1 MTSFAQLMRRLK
13 FDTLRVLC
21 LFARS
26 ISLVVFFSFHLLDF
40 RLLNAPAARNV
51 TELSAVVRD
60 MWSTTIMILLLL
72 MIVVPAFV
80 LAEDKCEQR
89 CQRIHQRSL
98 ARVGFDDEK
107 LRKLLEKQRPLG
119 TTKDI
124 CWRVFD
130 HLDCMKQCNSSPE
143 HEKFDKFVR
152 SKCRFA
158 LRGME
163 DALSCVSRY
172 HSFIEV
178 RCSTFLKEATEL
190 KLKSDP
196 TLTPSQQICRYLHL
210 NTLCLEN
217 TVTQYCPSAKK
228 YFRRLNFRDYFPNF
242 ILPTNDTV
250 FDDVDLDSCQVFDFV
265 KKNNKFTESQL
276 DKELTTVINF
286 LEAKNVATPPPWTT
300 TRSTISDER
309 KEFTSLLEELL
320 EEPSAVPEKPT
331 TVLSNISLTTT
342 TTESTTTSTSS
353 TTVAPTTTSTV
364 PPTTSDTV
372 ALMTTSTVQPT
383 SGSSSTTTATTLLP
397 KASLKKGKY
406 PPKSNKALAKKPKT
420 SLKTTTPPPVEQP
433 KTTPSTSVAPDLSI
447 DLSTSPRTT
456 PAEEYGG
463 YEYEEG
469 PGNTSVDMVPI
480 EKLTGQVNHEIDSAD
495 DSATTRKRLFSEDS
509 WEFTPPNFRWSSMR
523 NGGVTPLDIDTTTL
537 FGMEEDDSG
546 EDDEELAMEGDPM
559 QPKKELKKPKL
570 GKFAISAHISSSERR
585 PEDHL
590 EDRETTAQSTKNVTE
605 EAPLEQNLHLPF
617 LSLPEKKLD
626 VPVPRSNRVG
636 AGNEVDN
643 ETVPL
648 NPQDNDAQKAE
659 MENLEGTS
667 ITPDLEP
674 EELSATKTKDRAFS
688 RLRTSTLRTTSRATM
703 DKPARPT
710 VPVNAWAPTPP
721 SRLTS
726 PHPLLRGEVV
736 VKKIHNWDEVSADYG
751 SYDAEELRENEPMA
765 DEVASSPSENVV
777 GLFATDDDDQDSSSK
792 AATENTTVLPRS
804 VNDRSDRETLVL
816 IYSLLLAVTI
826 FTLMCIL
833 ICIVWCR
840 KTSAAP
846 VSKPLY

>member
-1 MTSFAQLMRRLK
+1 MGGALPG
-13 FDTLRVLC
+13 
-21 LFARS
+21 S
-26 ISLVVFFSFHLLDF
+26 I
-40 RLLNAPAARNV
+40 APAEQRCHRRYFK
-51 TELSAVVRD
+51 LPKISAKIVERTGCAECDRVVSGGSRY
-60 MWSTTIMILLLL
+60 
-72 MIVVPAFV
+72 VVDDDNDPPVVDDRGAG
-80 LAEDKCEQR
+80 DKCEQR

-158 LRGME
+158 LRGM
-163 DALSCVSRY
+163 
-172 HSFIEV
+172 HSV

-250 FDDVDLDSCQVFDFV
+250 FDDVDLDSCQMFDFV

-286 LEAKNVATPPPWTT
+286 LEAKNVATLPPWTT

-320 EEPSAVPEKPT
+320 EEPSAVPETPT
-331 TVLSNISLTTT
+331 TALSNTSLTTT

-353 TTVAPTTTSTV
+353 TTLPPTTTSTV

-397 KASLKKGKY
+397 NASPKKGKY
-406 PPKSNKALAKKPKT
+406 PPKSNKALAQKPKT
-420 SLKTTTPPPVEQP
+420 SLKTTTPSPVEQL

-447 DLSTSPRTT
+447 DLSTSPGTT
-456 PAEEYGG
+456 PADEYGG

-480 EKLTGQVNHEIDSAD
+480 EKLTEIDSTD

-523 NGGVTPLDIDTTTL
+523 FGNGGVTPLDIDTTTL

-559 QPKKELKKPKL
+559 QPKKEQNKPKL
-570 GKFAISAHISSSERR
+570 GKFVISAHLSSSERR
-585 PEDHL
+585 SEDHL
-590 EDRETTAQSTKNVTE
+590 EDGETTARPNKNVTE
-605 EAPLEQNLHLPF
+605 EAPLEQNLHLPS
-617 LSLPEKKLD
+617 LSLPEKKPD
-626 VPVPRSNRVG
+626 VPVLRSNRVG

-648 NPQDNDAQKAE
+648 NPQDNDVQKAE
-659 MENLEGTS
+659 MEILEGTS
-667 ITPDLEP
+667 ITPDPEP

-710 VPVNAWAPTPP
+710 VPVNA
-721 SRLTS
+721 
-726 PHPLLRGEVV
+726 
-736 VKKIHNWDEVSADYG
+736 K
-751 SYDAEELRENEPMA
+751 
-765 DEVASSPSENVV
+765 
-777 GLFATDDDDQDSSSK
+777 AT
-792 AATENTTVLPRS
+792 AAENTTVLPRS